1 MTNNTKRAVIMGATS
16 GLGYEVARLLLSDG
30 WKLGLAGRREENL
43 RKLQSEFPEQ
53 VCIKG
58 IDVKDSNSDKALL
71 ALIDEL
77 GGMDMYFH
85 SSGIGYQNA
94 KLDADIELNT
104 LETNGTGFT
113 RLVGTAFR
121 YFKEKGKGHIAVIS
135 SIAGTKGLGIAPAY
149 SATKRFQNTY
159 IDALEQ
165 LAGMQKLNIRFTD
178 IRPGFVATSLLND
191 GKNYPMLMKTPYA
204 AKLIVKAVRKHKRV
218 AVIDWKYSI
227 LVFFW
232 KLIPR
237 SGRRKATANIHA
249 TGSPKHTAQYP
260 HIGTATTLT
269 NMRAIISANPE
280 SIDSWV

>member
-94 KLDADIELNT
+94 RLDADIELNT

-204 AKLIVKAVRKHKRV
+204 AKLIVKALRRNKRV
-218 AVIDWKYSI
+218 AIIDWKYSI

-237 SGRRKATANIHA
+237 CIWKRMKVKN
-249 TGSPKHTAQYP
+249 
-260 HIGTATTLT
+260 
-269 NMRAIISANPE
+269 
-280 SIDSWV
+280 

>member
-16 GLGYEVARLLLSDG
+16 GLGYEVARLLLADG
-30 WKLGLAGRREENL
+30 WKLGVAGRREENL

-53 VCIKG
+53 VCIKA

-135 SIAGTKGLGIAPAY
+135 SIAGTKGLGVAPAY

-204 AKLIVKAVRKHKRV
+204 AKLIVKAVRKHKRI
-218 AVIDWKYSI
+218 AIIDWKYSI

-237 SGRRKATANIHA
+237 CIWKRMKVKN
-249 TGSPKHTAQYP
+249 
-260 HIGTATTLT
+260 
-269 NMRAIISANPE
+269 
-280 SIDSWV
+280 

>member
-16 GLGYEVARLLLSDG
+16 GLGYEVALLLLSDG

-53 VCIKG
+53 VCIKA

-135 SIAGTKGLGIAPAY
+135 SIAGTKGLGVAPAY

-204 AKLIVKAVRKHKRV
+204 AELIVKALRRNKRV

-237 SGRRKATANIHA
+237 CIWKRMNVKN
-249 TGSPKHTAQYP
+249 
-260 HIGTATTLT
+260 
-269 NMRAIISANPE
+269 
-280 SIDSWV
+280 

>member
-43 RKLQSEFPEQ
+43 RQLQSEFPEQ
-53 VCIKG
+53 VCIKA

-204 AKLIVKAVRKHKRV
+204 AKLIVKALRRNKRV
-218 AVIDWKYSI
+218 AIIDWKYSI

-237 SGRRKATANIHA
+237 CIWKRMKVKN
-249 TGSPKHTAQYP
+249 
-260 HIGTATTLT
+260 
-269 NMRAIISANPE
+269 
-280 SIDSWV
+280 

>member
-43 RKLQSEFPEQ
+43 RELQSEFPEQ
-53 VCIKG
+53 VCIKA

-94 KLDADIELNT
+94 RLDADIELNT

-204 AKLIVKAVRKHKRV
+204 AKLIVKALRRNKRV
-218 AVIDWKYSI
+218 AIIDWKYSI

-237 SGRRKATANIHA
+237 CIWKRMKVKN
-249 TGSPKHTAQYP
+249 
-260 HIGTATTLT
+260 
-269 NMRAIISANPE
+269 
-280 SIDSWV
+280 

>member
-178 IRPGFVATSLLND
+178 IRPGFVATNLLND
-191 GKNYPMLMKTPYA
+191 GKNYPMLMKAPYA
-204 AKLIVKAVRKHKRV
+204 AKLIVKALRRNKRV
-218 AVIDWKYSI
+218 AIIDWKYSI

-237 SGRRKATANIHA
+237 CIWKRMKVKN
-249 TGSPKHTAQYP
+249 
-260 HIGTATTLT
+260 
-269 NMRAIISANPE
+269 
-280 SIDSWV
+280 

>member
-53 VCIKG
+53 VCIKA
-58 IDVKDSNSDKALL
+58 IDVKNSNSDKALL

-94 KLDADIELNT
+94 RLDADIELNT

-204 AKLIVKAVRKHKRV
+204 AKLIVKALRRNKRV
-218 AVIDWKYSI
+218 AIIDWKYSI

-237 SGRRKATANIHA
+237 CIWKRMKVKN
-249 TGSPKHTAQYP
+249 
-260 HIGTATTLT
+260 
-269 NMRAIISANPE
+269 
-280 SIDSWV
+280 

>member
-16 GLGYEVARLLLSDG
+16 GLGYEVAQILLSDG
-30 WKLGLAGRREENL
+30 WKLGLAGRREKNL
-43 RKLQSEFPEQ
+43 RKLQSEFPDQ
-53 VCIKG
+53 VCIKT

-77 GGMDMYFH
+77 GGMDIYFH

-94 KLDADIELNT
+94 RLDADIELNT

-191 GKNYPMLMKTPYA
+191 GKNYPMLMKVPYA
-204 AKLIVKAVRKHKRV
+204 ARLIVKALRRNKRV
-218 AVIDWKYSI
+218 AIIDWKYSI

-237 SGRRKATANIHA
+237 CIWKRMKVKN
-249 TGSPKHTAQYP
+249 
-260 HIGTATTLT
+260 
-269 NMRAIISANPE
+269 
-280 SIDSWV
+280 

>member
-53 VCIKG
+53 VCIKA

-94 KLDADIELNT
+94 RLDADIELNT

-135 SIAGTKGLGIAPAY
+135 SIAGTKGLGVAPAY

-204 AKLIVKAVRKHKRV
+204 AKLIVKALRRNKRI

-237 SGRRKATANIHA
+237 CIWKRMKVKN
-249 TGSPKHTAQYP
+249 
-260 HIGTATTLT
+260 
-269 NMRAIISANPE
+269 
-280 SIDSWV
+280 

>member
-53 VCIKG
+53 VCIKA

-71 ALIDEL
+71 TLIDEL
-77 GGMDMYFH
+77 GGMDIYFH

-94 KLDADIELNT
+94 RLDADIELNT
-104 LETNGTGFT
+104 LETNGTGFA

-135 SIAGTKGLGIAPAY
+135 SIAGTKGLGVAPAY

-165 LAGMQKLNIRFTD
+165 LTGMQKLNIRFTD

-237 SGRRKATANIHA
+237 CIWKRMKVKN
-249 TGSPKHTAQYP
+249 
-260 HIGTATTLT
+260 
-269 NMRAIISANPE
+269 
-280 SIDSWV
+280 

>member
-16 GLGYEVARLLLSDG
+16 GLGYEVALLLLSDG

-43 RKLQSEFPEQ
+43 RELQSEFPEQ
-53 VCIKG
+53 VCIKA

-77 GGMDMYFH
+77 GGMDIYFH

-121 YFKEKGKGHIAVIS
+121 YFKKKGKGHIAVIS
-135 SIAGTKGLGIAPAY
+135 SIAGTKGLGVAPAY

-237 SGRRKATANIHA
+237 CTWKRMKVKN
-249 TGSPKHTAQYP
+249 
-260 HIGTATTLT
+260 
-269 NMRAIISANPE
+269 
-280 SIDSWV
+280 

>member
-53 VCIKG
+53 VCIKA

-94 KLDADIELNT
+94 RLDADIELNT

-204 AKLIVKAVRKHKRV
+204 AKLIVKALRRNKRV

-237 SGRRKATANIHA
+237 CIWKRMKVKN
-249 TGSPKHTAQYP
+249 
-260 HIGTATTLT
+260 
-269 NMRAIISANPE
+269 
-280 SIDSWV
+280 

>member
-30 WKLGLAGRREENL
+30 WELGLAGRREENL

-53 VCIKG
+53 VCIKA
-58 IDVKDSNSDKALL
+58 IDVKNSNSDKALL

-94 KLDADIELNT
+94 RLDADIELNT

-121 YFKEKGKGHIAVIS
+121 YFKEKGRGHIAVIS

-204 AKLIVKAVRKHKRV
+204 AKLIVKALKRNKRV
-218 AVIDWKYSI
+218 AIIDWKYSI

-237 SGRRKATANIHA
+237 CIWKRMKVKN
-249 TGSPKHTAQYP
+249 
-260 HIGTATTLT
+260 
-269 NMRAIISANPE
+269 
-280 SIDSWV
+280 